1 MCSRKPELMQ
11 SELARQLDR
20 TYRVQRHV
28 YDVTRK
34 YYLLGRDQVIDDL
47 APPPGGRVLE
57 IGSGTA
63 RNLIRAFRS
72 YPDARL
78 FGLDLSREMLAT
90 ARRKL
95 AAAGLDRHIRLAEA
109 DAARFDPEALF
120 GEAQFERIFFSYS
133 LSMIPPWQAA
143 LAHAVTHLAPG
154 GALHIV
160 DFGTGASLPSA
171 ANRGL
176 RVWLAKFHVTPRD
189 DLAAELT
196 RLAAAHGAAL
206 SVRHLWGGYT
216 VKAVM
221 SRV

>member
-1 MCSRKPELMQ
+1 MQ

-20 TYRVQRHV
+20 TYRFQRHL

-57 IGSGTA
+57 IGCGTA
-63 RNLIRAFRS
+63 RNLIRAFRR

-78 FGLDLSREMLAT
+78 FGIDLSREMLAT

-95 AAAGLDRHIRLAEA
+95 SGAGLAPRIPLAEA
-109 DAARFDPEALF
+109 DATSFDPKALF
-120 GEAQFERIFFSYS
+120 GEALFERIFFAYS
-133 LSMIPPWQAA
+133 LSMIPPWEAA

-160 DFGTGASLPSA
+160 DFGTGASLPRV

-176 RVWLAKFHVTPRD
+176 RAWLAKFHVTPRD
-189 DLAAELT
+189 DLEAALT
-196 RLAAAHGAAL
+196 RLAAGHGAAL
-206 SVRHLWGGYT
+206 SVRDLWHGYA
-216 VKAVM
+216 VKAVLT
-221 SRV
+221 RA